1 MVTRAPPR
9 MAGVS
14 ELPSIGKRTAAPSRQ
29 PAMRRARSMVDIR
42 RQVRK
47 DIAGPVAARRE
58 ERRKKAKAARR
69 ASSSMD
75 LVSNAPSFMMGAD
88 LHEQEPE
95 HERLSRLSMSS
106 RFLKDLDLSV
116 LTSDEP
122 EPEPEEPQLDEFG
135 RPIPQPIRY
144 SKSFMQA
151 LLGATPRDRYDD
163 DDDDEDEPQAGTVSV
178 AEIQEI
184 IGPVLNERVLKP
196 RTGRLSYAR
205 EPAPEWWDWDLK
217 GGGIGGRWADEEAPK
232 RGYGAPAPP
241 APAANAATTEKAVV
255 ETDREREELASSFT
269 GVMGRSAAARAKRR
283 QSTLHKQRLTKA
295 SQSVESFV
303 AQENAGVSAVRLP
316 SIAKGL
322 QLNAEQ
328 MEALKSAFRECDPE
342 DDGLTC
348 SEFCEFFDPIVD
360 DDSPAE
366 LKVLFLKMDAS
377 ANGQLTCDEFLSYLL
392 KRSSADAEVARPSLL
407 SDVSLEATGEE
418 DPLLQRFGVKPLRS
432 QVSHGSMIDK
442 LVAIPMSTGD
452 IPLFYATT
460 GRPGPRGVPEAEAPG
475 VPVPETSVTLWR
487 ASDLLQYKTLPA
499 SMLISK
505 PQDGITQNDAVG
517 FLPLSSDSVSA
528 LLDKSL
534 SLDSK
539 EATKLL
545 GAQRH
550 LLESTAMLVDIL
562 NWPQRNSIAILFDNK
577 LMSPY
582 VCVIRHKDLIGQRA
596 GTKIER
602 INLKELPASPNCFFV
617 CESAQRQP
625 HSPCPDTL
633 LVGDTGGSVSC
644 YRSDGSRLSTGHWH
658 KSAVSRV
665 RLIQVRQGAL
675 CRVASIGSGDD
686 ARVPS
691 PCNVLVY
698 AIGL

>member
-1 MVTRAPPR
+1 
-9 MAGVS
+9 
-14 ELPSIGKRTAAPSRQ
+14 
-29 PAMRRARSMVDIR
+29 MVDIR

-377 ANGQLTCDEFLSYLL
+377 ANGQLTCEEFLSYLL

-577 LMSPY
+577 LTSP
-582 VCVIRHKDLIGQRA
+582 
-596 GTKIER
+596 
-602 INLKELPASPNCFFV
+602 
-617 CESAQRQP
+617 
-625 HSPCPDTL
+625 
-633 LVGDTGGSVSC
+633 
-644 YRSDGSRLSTGHWH
+644 
-658 KSAVSRV
+658 
-665 RLIQVRQGAL
+665 
-675 CRVASIGSGDD
+675 
-686 ARVPS
+686 
-691 PCNVLVY
+691 
-698 AIGL
+698 